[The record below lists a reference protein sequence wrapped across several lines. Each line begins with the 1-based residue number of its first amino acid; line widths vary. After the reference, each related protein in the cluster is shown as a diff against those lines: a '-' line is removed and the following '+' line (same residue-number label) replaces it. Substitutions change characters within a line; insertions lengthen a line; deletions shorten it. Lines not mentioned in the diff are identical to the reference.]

1 MKQHERTHKGHS
13 TSSSASDESIR
24 KSKAAITKDAQKAR
38 QLKKE
43 HSGNTEVSQRSSLI
57 HSPLSE
63 VTSVAPTAIDTP
75 LNAEEIAPFPG
86 PPQALMPIQTIPDS
100 LSPSSLYPP
109 LSDEVLLGTPSV
121 GQVLVLSKPSD
132 PSLELSSLM
141 NPMPPLTRGF
151 SDLDT
156 LAQAAESFDTSF
168 YPSGLYPVLTQTP

>member
-1 MKQHERTHKGHS
+1 MKQHERTHKGQS
-13 TSSSASDESIR
+13 TSSSTSDESTR
-24 KSKAAITKDAQKAR
+24 RSKAAITKDAQKAK

-43 HSGNTEVSQRSSLI
+43 HSGNTEVSRRSSMI

-75 LNAEEIAPFPG
+75 LDVDDIAPYTG
-86 PPQALMPIQTIPDS
+86 PAQVLMPIQTIPDS

-109 LSDEVLLGTPSV
+109 LSDEILLAAPPL
-121 GQVLVLSKPSD
+121 GQAPTLSKSID
-132 PSLELSSLM
+132 PSLDISGLM

-168 YPSGLYPVLTQTP
+168 YAPVYPGLSQTP